1 MLKYCP
7 LLACRLKCRCR
18 LSPSGGWGSP
28 ENTACKLRL
37 WSTDSLHISSIRT
50 SIPSRISIPPRPPT
64 VYKPRLS
71 ASQWMCPFS
80 CYYLTFY
87 RSYEGIAQWFGFFL
101 LKHVTSYR
109 DREIETNLL
118 KDWCLRQTSAAD
130 RRVLVSKMGQDLH
143 TCRYTCYSNMCPL
156 QDKHDF
162 WLYLDAK

>member
-28 ENTACKLRL
+28 ENSMQAQTLEHRF
-37 WSTDSLHISSIRT
+37 
-50 SIPSRISIPPRPPT
+50 PSYQQYQDQHPQQDQHPPRPPT

-71 ASQWMCPFS
+71 ASQWKCPLS